1 MNINQLDYM
10 NALYDLMLISTDGK
24 NKDLASWEDFI
35 RPAQD
40 SRFKYLAEKV
50 KLGEN

>member
-1 MNINQLDYM
+1 M
-10 NALYDLMLISTDGK
+10 NALYDLMLMSADEK
-24 NKDLASWEDFI
+24 NKDLASWEAFI

-50 KLGEN
+50 KLWEN